1 MRIPRSAV
9 PLVGLLSLLGV
20 SACTSAATNSELPQT
35 TVRGLYVAQDG
46 AHTLRPCGATDIHWV
61 TGPDTVLEPVRTRS
75 EARSKALGLP
85 HQGVYAEIS
94 GGLETP
100 PATAVPVG
108 YDGVLHA
115 SHATMLADHL
125 PASCV
130 TTIPAPATPG
140 V

>member
-1 MRIPRSAV
+1 MRIPRSLIS
-9 PLVGLLSLLGV
+9 LVGLLPLLGMA
-20 SACTSAATNSELPQT
+20 ACTSAATHSELPQT
-35 TVRGLYVAQDG
+35 TVRGLFVSQDG
-46 AHTLRPCGATDIHWV
+46 AHTLRPCGAADIHWV

-75 EARSKALGLP
+75 EARSMALGQP

-100 PATAVPVG
+100 PAEGVPVG

-115 SHATMLADHL
+115 SHATMLADQL

-130 TTIPAPATPG
+130 TTVPATPG
-140 V
+140 A